1 MKYKP
6 KPLKSGWH
14 YKRGDVYLVD
24 LNPSRGCEQGG
35 VRPAVVVQND
45 SGNHF
50 SPVLIVVPLT
60 TKIKKETLP
69 THCVIR
75 NRCLSAPSMAI
86 CESPRPIDKGRVQG
100 YIGLEAGVS
109 VLLPGV
115 KFDNSTGHDRN
126 ILASAEFFVRPALGM
141 VVNFRKVSLDIGVK
155 CGFSP
160 YVMLYTDNGTFWHP
174 IPAFGVG
181 LWF

>member
-6 KPLKSGWH
+6 KPLKTGWH

-45 SGNHF
+45 SGNYF

-60 TKIKKETLP
+60 TKIKKEALP

-86 CESPRPIDKGRVQG
+86 CEAPRPIDKGRVRG
-100 YIGLEAGVS
+100 YIGKLSQEEME
-109 VLLPGV
+109 
-115 KFDNSTGHDRN
+115 N
-126 ILASAEFFVRPALGM
+126 ISHCLRISLG
-141 VVNFRKVSLDIGVK
+141 
-155 CGFSP
+155 
-160 YVMLYTDNGTFWHP
+160 
-174 IPAFGVG
+174 FG
-181 LWF
+181 